1 MLMDDLQKKEI
12 LVLIL
17 CLVVG
22 FALRFYTFDRKSLW
36 TDEIYTFNESR
47 YGLQDQFTHY
57 KENPTYLQPPV
68 FYLLTHLFYPF
79 TKPERDLRIIP
90 LIFGTLSIPM
100 IYLLSRLFSPAVGLP
115 CTLSLTF
122 MAYHISL
129 SQDGRSYSL
138 LLFLGMAGLYFL
150 IKHVK
155 TSRKRYLIPAAISFA
170 LSFYTNYAFTPFIAL
185 FQLFWFYRT
194 DEEGKKPVFK
204 SILFFNGLLLLFC
217 FSWVLFAA
225 LSYTGQSFIDP
236 LRKDGGLDSVWK
248 IVYNTFRDW
257 TPNVPVT
264 ILSILLLFLLPL
276 FSKIKRNAFILLGTF
291 VISTGGSYLFFKLFN
306 ITHYITSRY
315 LLNLLPLFLISIYM
329 SLHNVELRF
338 ERYKRY
344 LRFGLFFIVLF
355 IASNLVILPFYY
367 RAEKQDFRGLVE
379 YLKNHLKEGDKIFDG
394 DRTYTPGILHY
405 FGIYPEGRHH
415 VVHFKKT
422 QEKMIELKKSFLFR
436 DHIVTIYSSS
446 ICCSQYTEDGS
457 RLWVVVGKE
466 GAKEVQR
473 NLPCSLKGYFDGS
486 FLNFKRFPTDASMY
500 LFLLDPKSPD
510 ERGIDIHSTDE

>member
-100 IYLLSRLFSPAVGLP
+100 IYLLSRLFSPAVALP

-129 SQDGRSYSL
+129 SQDGRSYAL

-185 FQLFWFYRT
+185 FQMFWFYRT

-204 SILFFNGLLLLFC
+204 SILFFNGLLLLFF

-236 LRKDGGLDSVWK
+236 LRKDGGLDPVWK

-291 VISTGGSYLFFKLFN
+291 VISIGGSYLFFKLFN
-306 ITHYITSRY
+306 ITHFITPRY
-315 LLNLLPLFLISIYM
+315 LVNLLPFFLI
-329 SLHNVELRF
+329 
-338 ERYKRY
+338 
-344 LRFGLFFIVLF
+344 G
-355 IASNLVILPFYY
+355 
-367 RAEKQDFRGLVE
+367 
-379 YLKNHLKEGDKIFDG
+379 
-394 DRTYTPGILHY
+394 
-405 FGIYPEGRHH
+405 FGIY
-415 VVHFKKT
+415 
-422 QEKMIELKKSFLFR
+422 
-436 DHIVTIYSSS
+436 
-446 ICCSQYTEDGS
+446 
-457 RLWVVVGKE
+457 
-466 GAKEVQR
+466 
-473 NLPCSLKGYFDGS
+473 
-486 FLNFKRFPTDASMY
+486 
-500 LFLLDPKSPD
+500 LLARK
-510 ERGIDIHSTDE
+510 